1 MGRLG
6 ALHRAILSGDEQA
19 FGREL
24 GFIARNSASYYD
36 LTNEAACHMMVFGLL
51 FGMPGYGDPLS
62 NREALGQISAQG
74 YDAAAPGLR
83 WGVAFAG
90 KRVAVACERA
100 R

>member
-1 MGRLG
+1 MTVEVKVLHPEDAQDLG
-6 ALHRAILSGDEQA
+6 EKTSEAL
-19 FGREL
+19 
-24 GFIARNSASYYD
+24 
-36 LTNEAACHMMVFGLL
+36 AALA
-51 FGMPGYGDPLS
+51 
-62 NREALGQISAQG
+62 REALGQISAQG